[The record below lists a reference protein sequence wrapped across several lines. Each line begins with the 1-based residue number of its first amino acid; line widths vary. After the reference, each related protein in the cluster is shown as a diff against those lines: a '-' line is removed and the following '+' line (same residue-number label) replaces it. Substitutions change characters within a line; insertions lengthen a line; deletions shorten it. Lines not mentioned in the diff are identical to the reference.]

1 MWHVKQQFR
10 IILSNSFDKM
20 DNTWNGEDFFRLR
33 MITSEIFQNWESKF
47 FSQYRIFVTWLS
59 MKMVH
64 AILQFWTTCIKLL
77 ILDAW
82 KMLIGTTSTWLCF
95 LIIHRKTKVYLH
107 IFLQENDICN
117 RDSTCSFAIMI
128 RKFSFCPVLK
138 TKGQTSIFLSTL
150 SF

>member
-33 MITSEIFQNWESKF
+33 NIPKLRIKILFPIQNLRHLAFNENG
-47 FSQYRIFVTWLS
+47 
-59 MKMVH
+59 
-64 AILQFWTTCIKLL
+64 TCYSV
-77 ILDAW
+77 ILDHLYQAVN
-82 KMLIGTTSTWLCF
+82 TWCLKDVDWNYKYVVMF
-95 LIIHRKTKVYLH
+95 SDHT
-107 IFLQENDICN
+107 QENQSLSTYISSRKRYCN

-128 RKFSFCPVLK
+128 WKFAFCPVLK